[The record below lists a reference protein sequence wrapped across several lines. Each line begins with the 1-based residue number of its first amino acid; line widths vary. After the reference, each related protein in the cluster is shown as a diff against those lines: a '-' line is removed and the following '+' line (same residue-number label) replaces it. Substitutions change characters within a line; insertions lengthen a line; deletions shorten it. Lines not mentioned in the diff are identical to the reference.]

1 MKRTLAVALRVAQQL
16 SHDHRSM
23 ALIVVMP
30 ALLLSVFYWVYESR
44 PDIFNH
50 IGPALIGLFPF
61 TIFFLITSVTM
72 VRERTSGTLERLMTT
87 PLARGELI
95 AGYTLALSIASFVQ
109 AVITTA
115 VGVWLLGLD
124 LAQPWGVL
132 FLAVVSSIV
141 GTALGLLASAFA
153 RTEFQAVQFMPLA
166 IIPQFLLCGL
176 LVPRDQMV
184 APLYW
189 LSEMLPLS
197 HLIDAFDIV
206 TTESDVSS
214 ELLVK
219 VGVQVI
225 FALGF
230 LTLASL
236 TLPRKTA

>member
-95 AGYTLALSIASFVQ
+95 AGYAIALGVASFAQ
-109 AVITTA
+109 AAVTTGA
-115 VGVWLLGLD
+115 SMWFFD
-124 LAQPWGVL
+124 LELEQPWGVL
-132 FLAVVSSIV
+132 LFAVVSSVV

-166 IIPQFLLCGL
+166 IIPQFLLCGV
-176 LVPRDQMV
+176 LVPREDMV
-184 APLYW
+184 TPLYW
-189 LSEMLPLS
+189 ISELLPLS
-197 HLIDAFDIV
+197 HLTDAFALLAVEPDFGR
-206 TTESDVSS
+206 
-214 ELLVK
+214 ELLTDLGILVL
-219 VGVQVI
+219 
-225 FALGF
+225 FAVVF

-236 TLPRKTA
+236 TLRRKTA

>member
-87 PLARGELI
+87 PIRCGELI

-197 HLIDAFDIV
+197 HLIDAFDTV

>member
-87 PLARGELI
+87 PIRRGELI

>member
-1 MKRTLAVALRVAQQL
+1 MKRSWAVAVRVWQQL
-16 SHDHRSM
+16 SHDHRSV

-30 ALLLSVFYWVYESR
+30 TVLITFFYWVYESR
-44 PDIFNH
+44 PDIFGM

-95 AGYTLALSIASFVQ
+95 AGYAIALGVASFAQ
-109 AVITTA
+109 AAVTTGA
-115 VGVWLLGLD
+115 SMWFFD
-124 LAQPWGVL
+124 LELEQPWGVL
-132 FLAVVSSIV
+132 LFAVVSSVV

-176 LVPRDQMV
+176 LVPREDM
-184 APLYW
+184 ATPLYW
-189 LSEMLPLS
+189 LSEVLPLS
-197 HLIDAFDIV
+197 HLTDAFALLAVEADF
-206 TTESDVSS
+206 SQ
-214 ELLVK
+214 ELLIDLGILVL
-219 VGVQVI
+219 
-225 FALGF
+225 FAVVF

-236 TLPRKTA
+236 TLRRKTA

>member
-87 PLARGELI
+87 PIRRGELI

-197 HLIDAFDIV
+197 HLIDAFDTV